1 MEGIEL
7 ISFQIISTVGT
18 ARSSFIEAIQK
29 AKDKNFE
36 EAESLIKQGELC
48 FIDGHKA
55 HQKLL
60 TLQANG
66 NRIDLDLL
74 LIHAEDQMMSAECF
88 QIMAKEMIEMYKR
101 FF

>member
-1 MEGIEL
+1 MEGIEQ

-18 ARSSFIEAIQK
+18 ARSLFIEAIQK
-29 AKDKNFE
+29 AKDKKFE

-48 FIDGHKA
+48 FIDGHKE
-55 HQKLL
+55 HQELL

-66 NRIDLDLL
+66 NCIDLDLL

-88 QIMAKEMIEMYKR
+88 QIMAKEIIEMYKR
-101 FF
+101 FY